1 MPLRAGA
8 SPKQRVIEI
17 NQRMNALGRERRL
30 TEALGLLPEL
40 RAQGLK
46 PTAVTFN
53 VLLSAFEDESEGE
66 GEGEAAESGGF
77 DDGSDDEGGGGG
89 WQWESDGEGEAVGPG
104 A

>member
-53 VLLSAFEDESEGE
+53 VLLSACTRCGDNAR
-66 GEGEAAESGGF
+66 AAALLAEMT
-77 DDGSDDEGGGGG
+77 
-89 WQWESDGEGEAVGPG
+89 AAGPI